1 MTIII
6 FLASLVGGIAIGIP
20 IAFSL
25 LFSGMMMMWYLGLFN
40 SQILSQNLFNG
51 ADSFSMMAI
60 PFFVVAG
67 DLMNRGGLTNKIVDA
82 ATAIVGHI
90 RGGLGYVAIIA

>member
-1 MTIII
+1 ME
-6 FLASLVGGIAIGIP
+6 
-20 IAFSL
+20 SL
-25 LFSGMMMMWYLGLFN
+25 LVFQLLSHCYSRNDVDVYLGGFN

-67 DLMNRGGLTNKIVDA
+67 DLMNRGGLTNKLSMLQPQLVILELV
-82 ATAIVGHI
+82 
-90 RGGLGYVAIIA
+90 